1 MGFDGF
7 VTSDWG
13 AIKGPPKD
21 YVLSGC
27 DYEMPTD
34 EYNQDAIKR
43 DLTDEQLD
51 RSVHRIVK
59 SFIKLG
65 LYDQQLP
72 DQFIKNVSSQA
83 NKDFA
88 RKAAEESTIL
98 LKNDN

>member
-1 MGFDGF
+1 
-7 VTSDWG
+7 
-13 AIKGPPKD
+13 
-21 YVLSGC
+21 
-27 DYEMPTD
+27 MPTD
-34 EYNQDAIKR
+34 EYNLDAIKA

-65 LYDQQLP
+65 LYEQQLP
-72 DQFIKNVSSQA
+72 DQFIKNVSTA
-83 NKDFA
+83 ENKDFA

>member
-1 MGFDGF
+1 MVNHVHTCASNTTLNHHLREIMGFDGF

-34 EYNQDAIKR
+34 EYNPDAIKR

-72 DQFIKNVSSQA
+72 DQFI
-83 NKDFA
+83 
-88 RKAAEESTIL
+88 
-98 LKNDN
+98 